1 MRSTT
6 IFGATQ
12 PAQNGVAAFA
22 DPPQRQH
29 LKYYTDY
36 RDRSPGFHT
45 ELGFIP
51 RVNIRRVSNFAGYQW
66 WPERSGV
73 VFFGPGLFTMADWD
87 YSGRL
92 QDWSVETP
100 FTFSFK
106 GPGALEISRQ
116 ESYEFYGDRGFQK
129 YGTSIEGRRNA
140 GSG

>member
-22 DPPQRQH
+22 EIRHKGRH
-29 LKYYTDY
+29 LNYYTDY
-36 RDRSPGFHT
+36 RDRSPVFHT

-51 RVNIRRVSNFAGYQW
+51 RVDIRPVSNFAGYQW
-66 WPERSGV
+66 LPERSDV

-92 QDWSVETP
+92 QD
-100 FTFSFK
+100 
-106 GPGALEISRQ
+106 
-116 ESYEFYGDRGFQK
+116 
-129 YGTSIEGRRNA
+129 
-140 GSG
+140 